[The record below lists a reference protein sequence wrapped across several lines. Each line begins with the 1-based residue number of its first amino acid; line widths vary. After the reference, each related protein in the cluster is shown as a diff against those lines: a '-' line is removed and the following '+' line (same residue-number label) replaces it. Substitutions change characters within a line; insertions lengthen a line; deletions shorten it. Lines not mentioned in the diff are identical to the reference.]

1 MKVGIIRCMQTE
13 DFCPGTTD
21 FKMIRERKGVFEGI
35 TEDID
40 IVGFCNC
47 GGRPAKKS
55 VLRARELV
63 RRGAAHDRFRF
74 VGIQKGTPLGYP
86 CPCAKKMKT
95 LIERDLPEGIRFLD
109 YTHEAPPEMSEV
121 SAGFLASSIAEVL
134 WDECGTADDRIKD
147 FPCSRRT
154 GEIRDD
160 RIVDRRSFT
169 PTRSLRAVS
178 S

>member
-47 GGRPAKKS
+47 GGCPAKKS

-63 RRGAAHDRFRF
+63 RRGADTIVFASC
-74 VGIQKGTPLGYP
+74 IQKGAPLGYP
-86 CPCAKKMKT
+86 CPFAKKMKT

-109 YTHEAPPEMSEV
+109 YTHEAPPEM
-121 SAGFLASSIAEVL
+121 
-134 WDECGTADDRIKD
+134 
-147 FPCSRRT
+147 
-154 GEIRDD
+154 
-160 RIVDRRSFT
+160 
-169 PTRSLRAVS
+169 
-178 S
+178 